1 MAETI
6 LTEQQAA
13 EFLNVSVQELQTW
26 RAQSK
31 GLPFIVSNGRVF
43 YAKTHCEQCIFSMT
57 HVVYPKNSTVNF
69 AQIDMQA
76 LSSITAHGA
85 AQTGEKQRSDAPNAP
100 ITRSRE
106 HHERSES
113 ALRKRI
119 LDAAY
124 AAQGPAPWGE
134 FRISL
139 NSRIRKQADNELAE
153 LVQSGVI
160 VTMKERGS
168 THFCL
173 RMFTPETLFISDYFN
188 LTEAAEQ
195 LRMPR
200 STLGYLVR
208 TGRGPKFEHRSQR
221 RYYFN
226 REDLRQFVK
235 ESRR

>member
-1 MAETI
+1 MTETI

-26 RAQSK
+26 RAQRK

-76 LSSITAHGA
+76 LSDITAHSA
-85 AQTGEKQRSDAPNAP
+85 APTREKQRSDALNVP
-100 ITRSRE
+100 ITRSRK

-124 AAQGPAPWGE
+124 AAQGPTSWGQ

-139 NSRIRKQADNELAE
+139 NSCVRKQADNELAE
-153 LVQSGVI
+153 LVQSGAI

-173 RMFTPETLFISDYFN
+173 RMFTPPTLFTSEYFN

-208 TGRGPKFEHRSQR
+208 TGNGPKFEHKSQR
-221 RYYFN
+221 RYYFT
-226 REDLRQFVK
+226 RENLRQFVK